1 MPHSTSPIGT
11 DIQYRESELRRI
23 PLLGTS
29 VNKPRFGLFAQK
41 FIGNSSP
48 LASNEA
54 GEDAT

>member
-1 MPHSTSPIGT
+1 
-11 DIQYRESELRRI
+11 
-23 PLLGTS
+23 
-29 VNKPRFGLFAQK
+29 VNKPRFGLFGQK